1 MAEINRF
8 STLDS
13 PSGMRFKV
21 WRERLRHS
29 FGDVSGSSRS
39 GSEFT
44 AWTERLSDGDL
55 SVSHMHVDAQS
66 IELPPDRVADYSR
79 STVHFVF
86 PVAGHFHIEQR
97 GRNVIL
103 SPEKWGFY
111 DPSIG
116 FKSANDDPVE
126 LLVLAAP
133 RTTMLGCTVGLEGRT
148 AQCFS
153 SETGSARVAKDYLA
167 SLLGARGVLS
177 PRTSTELIAVA
188 AQLVRLSILENVG
201 QPSKANQRALL
212 RRRIQDYVERNLRDP
227 DLSIDSIAA
236 VHNCSKRYVHKI
248 FSANGQTLGN
258 YIRLARL
265 ERCRRDLSRAE
276 LTHLSI
282 TEIAFSWG
290 FQHQAHFSRVFR
302 DHFNVAPSRCR
313 QVQPQ

>member
-1 MAEINRF
+1 
-8 STLDS
+8 
-13 PSGMRFKV
+13 MRFKV

-116 FKSANDDPVE
+116 FKSA
-126 LLVLAAP
+126 
-133 RTTMLGCTVGLEGRT
+133 
-148 AQCFS
+148 
-153 SETGSARVAKDYLA
+153 
-167 SLLGARGVLS
+167 
-177 PRTSTELIAVA
+177 
-188 AQLVRLSILENVG
+188 
-201 QPSKANQRALL
+201 
-212 RRRIQDYVERNLRDP
+212 
-227 DLSIDSIAA
+227 
-236 VHNCSKRYVHKI
+236 
-248 FSANGQTLGN
+248 
-258 YIRLARL
+258 
-265 ERCRRDLSRAE
+265 
-276 LTHLSI
+276 
-282 TEIAFSWG
+282 
-290 FQHQAHFSRVFR
+290 
-302 DHFNVAPSRCR
+302 
-313 QVQPQ
+313 

>member
-39 GSEFT
+39 GSEFI
-44 AWTERLSDGDL
+44 AWSERLSDGEI

-66 IELPPDRVADYSR
+66 IELPPERLTAHSLN
-79 STVHFVF
+79 SVHFVF
-86 PVAGHFHIEQR
+86 PVAGQFHIEQR
-97 GRNVIL
+97 GRSVVL
-103 SPEKWGFY
+103 SPEEWGFY

-116 FKSANDDPVE
+116 FKSANDRPME
-126 LLVLAAP
+126 LFVLAAP
-133 RTTMLGCTVGLEGRT
+133 RARMLGCSVGLEGRT
-148 AQCFS
+148 AQCYS
-153 SETGSARVAKDYLA
+153 SETGSARVAKDYIA
-167 SLLGARGVLS
+167 SLIGARGALS

-201 QPSKANQRALL
+201 QPSKASQRALL
-212 RRRIQDYVERNLRDP
+212 RRRIQDYVDRNLRDP

-302 DHFNVAPSRCR
+302 NHFNVAPSRCR
-313 QVQPQ
+313 QVRPL